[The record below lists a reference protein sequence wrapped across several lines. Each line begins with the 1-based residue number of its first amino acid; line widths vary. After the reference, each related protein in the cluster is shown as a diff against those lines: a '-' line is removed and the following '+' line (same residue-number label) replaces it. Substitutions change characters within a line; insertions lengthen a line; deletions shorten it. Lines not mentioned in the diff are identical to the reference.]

1 MQNTSLDL
9 FALLFDPQYTLVSM
23 LVTMIILAG
32 MVCLI
37 PSNRLDLIR
46 SFGLFATM
54 VPLFWSL
61 YLWALYDASGH
72 TLQFIS
78 SLHSLNWLGAP
89 LSFGVDAVS
98 LSLTVL
104 TAALFPI
111 CVLLMRN
118 LTGILTFLLLEIVI
132 IGALN
137 VLDLLGFYILFES
150 SLILLFLHIA
160 RTPYGSLDAAYKI
173 ALYTM
178 AGSLVLLPVI
188 FILYADCGSTN
199 ILYIMASQ
207 FSETITSDGL
217 IKSMVSTSGDHKD
230 ALFSP
235 STGSPMGYHSQLLLG
250 FGMLAIFAVKIPLIP
265 VHLWLPEAHVAA
277 STSGSILL
285 AGVLLKLG
293 GIGFIRFMIPLLPNF
308 MASIFPLVCC
318 MCLISFIFASLSTIR
333 QIDLKKVVAY
343 SSIAHMSLVTLAIFS
358 GAEYSTASSTFMMIA
373 HGVVSPALFYL
384 VGILYDRSH
393 TKFILYFKG
402 LGATMPLYATFF
414 LLFTMANAAFPL
426 FPNFIAEVLC
436 IVSLFAVHETL
447 AYIFCA
453 AQIFAATYSFWAFNR
468 VVHGIPMGLGG
479 NYTYDLTRQ
488 EYCALL
494 PLVIGTFWLGIKPMA

>member
-1 MQNTSLDL
+1 MQNL
-9 FALLFDPQYTLVSM
+9 FALLFNPQYTLVSM

-207 FSETITSDGL
+207 
-217 IKSMVSTSGDHKD
+217 D
-230 ALFSP
+230 ALFSQ
-235 STGSPMGYHSQLLLG
+235 SRQLLLG

-468 VVHGIPMGLGG
+468 VVHGVPMGLGG
-479 NYTYDLTRQ
+479 GYTYDLTRQ